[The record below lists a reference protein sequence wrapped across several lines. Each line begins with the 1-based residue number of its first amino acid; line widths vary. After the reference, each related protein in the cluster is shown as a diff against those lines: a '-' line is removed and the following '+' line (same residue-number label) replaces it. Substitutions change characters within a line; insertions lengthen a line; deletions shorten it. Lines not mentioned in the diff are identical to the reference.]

1 MKISRVMILKL
12 CGGLSA
18 IGFVLFGFFL
28 FFCGLYSTY
37 HIGVETD
44 ISKSRASASGDS
56 GDTQGPT
63 EPLTLRVVTYNI
75 QALWV
80 VGTNR
85 PARMKA
91 IAAKL
96 VELDPDIAGLQEVFV
111 KEDRDLLLSHLADS
125 RLKHFQYYPSGLVGS
140 GLLIASAYPIKE
152 VFFHRYTA
160 AGDWYKLWEGD
171 WWAGKGVALARIELP
186 DGNGWFDFYTTH
198 AQADYG
204 DPANV
209 DVRTTQMAELVDF
222 VNESHVKGVPGILV
236 GDVNCSIG
244 ERDYEIAIK
253 GARLVR
259 AMSVPSKIDHIFCID
274 SGGYSF
280 EVLDS
285 VELRDH
291 NGVRLSDHNGY
302 VSDIRIT

>member
-1 MKISRVMILKL
+1 MILKL

-28 FFCGLYSTY
+28 GFCGLYSAY
-37 HIGVETD
+37 HIGVETH
-44 ISKSRASASGDS
+44 ISQSRALAS

-63 EPLTLRVVTYNI
+63 ETLTLRVVTYNI

-80 VGTNR
+80 VGTDR

-91 IAAKL
+91 LAAKL
-96 VELDPDIAGLQEVFV
+96 VELDPDIVGLQEVFV
-111 KEDRDLLLSHLADS
+111 KKDRDLLLSCLAGS
-125 RLKHFQYYPSGLVGS
+125 RLKHFEYFPSGLVGS

-152 VFFHRYTA
+152 VFFHRYKA

-171 WWAGKGVALARIELP
+171 WWAGKGIALARIELP
-186 DGNGWFDFYTTH
+186 GGNGWFDFYTTH

-204 DPANV
+204 GNPVNI
-209 DVRTTQMAELVDF
+209 DVRAMQMAELVDF
-222 VNESHVKGVPGILV
+222 VNESHVKNVPGILV

-244 ERDYEIAIK
+244 ERDYEIAVK

-259 AMSVPSKIDHIFCID
+259 TMSVPSKIDHIFCID
-274 SGGYSF
+274 SDGYSF

-285 VELRDH
+285 VEIRDH

-302 VSDIRIT
+302 VSDIRITRKG